1 MMTTAP
7 IRHCPKCRSA
17 DIGPTSDGI
26 AVATVVCDECG
37 FDFAACEA
45 LVGVDIVA

>member
-7 IRHCPKCRSA
+7 IRHCPRCRSGEVGEDSEGA
-17 DIGPTSDGI
+17 C
-26 AVATVVCDECG
+26 VVCDECG
-37 FDFAACEA
+37 FGFAACEA